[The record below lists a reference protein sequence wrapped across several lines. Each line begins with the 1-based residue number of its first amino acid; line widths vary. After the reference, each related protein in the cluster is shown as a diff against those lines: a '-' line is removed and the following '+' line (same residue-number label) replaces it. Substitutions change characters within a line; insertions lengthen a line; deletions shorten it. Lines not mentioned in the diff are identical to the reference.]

1 MTENYEMSK
10 TLARSKPRRASADL
24 PVPLRM
30 AHVVL
35 YTARYAEMKRWYQT
49 VFNATLVLER
59 DGKQAFMTFDDEH
72 HRILVSHKPN
82 FADRRMD
89 AAGVAH
95 VAWTYGT
102 LADLFTTYDRLKAE
116 GITPSRVVNHGMTTS
131 LYYPDPDGNLN
142 ELQVENYDDV
152 DEAFDLVAENRLQN
166 VPFDADKMSVAVRAG
181 VPEATL
187 RARSNVIRMVEAGE
201 L

>member
-1 MTENYEMSK
+1 MSK
-10 TLARSKPRRASADL
+10 TLAISRRRRANANL
-24 PVPLRM
+24 PIPLRM

-35 YTARYAEMKRWYQT
+35 YTARYEEMKCWYRT

-72 HRILVSHKPN
+72 HRILVSHKPG
-82 FADRRMD
+82 FADRRCD
-89 AAGVAH
+89 VAGVAH

-102 LADLFTTYDRLKAE
+102 LEDLFATYDRLKSE
-116 GITPSRVVNHGMTTS
+116 GIMPNRVVNHGMTTS

-152 DEAFDLVAENRLQN
+152 DEAFELVAENRLQN

-181 VPEATL
+181 VQGATL
-187 RARSNVIRMVEAGE
+187 RAQSNVIRMVEAGE

>member
-1 MTENYEMSK
+1 
-10 TLARSKPRRASADL
+10 
-24 PVPLRM
+24 
-30 AHVVL
+30 
-35 YTARYAEMKRWYQT
+35 
-49 VFNATLVLER
+49 
-59 DGKQAFMTFDDEH
+59 
-72 HRILVSHKPN
+72 
-82 FADRRMD
+82 
-89 AAGVAH
+89 
-95 VAWTYGT
+95 
-102 LADLFTTYDRLKAE
+102 
-116 GITPSRVVNHGMTTS
+116 MTTS

-166 VPFDADKMSVAVRAG
+166 VPFDADKMSVAARAG

>member
-1 MTENYEMSK
+1 MPESLEIS
-10 TLARSKPRRASADL
+10 RQRRANAEL
-24 PVPLRM
+24 PIPRRM
-30 AHVVL
+30 AHVVF
-35 YTARYAEMKRWYQT
+35 YTARYEEMTRWYQT

-72 HRILVSHKPN
+72 HRILVSHKPG
-82 FADRRMD
+82 FVDRPSD
-89 AAGVAH
+89 SAGVAH

-102 LADLFTTYDRLKAE
+102 LADLFATYDRLKSE
-116 GITPSRVVNHGMTTS
+116 GIMPNRVVNHGMTTS

-152 DEAFDLVAENRLQN
+152 DEAFDLVAENRLRN
-166 VPFDADKMSVAVRAG
+166 VPFDADTMSAAVRAG

-187 RARSNVIRMVEAGE
+187 RAQSNVVAMIEAGE